1 MLFQKSTKENKN
13 ELEEKK
19 IQKESKKEK
28 STFKEKLK
36 NFIKNKKAVAMV
48 MEYILTIECFTML
61 FLLTTQS
68 DVKASEYVDSEI

>member
-19 IQKESKKEK
+19 MQKESKKEK

-36 NFIKNKKAVAMV
+36 NFIKNKKAVAIV
-48 MEYILTIECFTML
+48 MEYILTIECFAML
-61 FLLTTQS
+61 FILTTPAS
-68 DVKASEYVDSEI
+68 VKAAEYVDSQT